1 MSIRRVGKGSTPAA
15 GPVSSARSRSVD
27 SVTGEIFARHLADIA
42 AVQGS
47 DLVDAVTATEQMGA
61 VADREPTS
69 HQRREQL
76 LQTGE
81 LLDSLAALGR
91 DIGTVGPN
99 SSLETLQLRSHL
111 QKTRDMA
118 LRTLSDSPA
127 TGLERDL
134 LHRTTVLAT
143 VELAKS
149 DRGDYK

>member
-1 MSIRRVGKGSTPAA
+1 MSIRRVGKADSPAA
-15 GPVSSARSRSVD
+15 GSISSAKSRSVD
-27 SVTGEIFARHLADIA
+27 SVSGEIFARHLADIA
-42 AVQGS
+42 AVREPEA
-47 DLVDAVTATEQMGA
+47 VDAVTATELVTA
-61 VADREPTS
+61 VSDREPTP

-91 DIGTVGPN
+91 DIAAVGKN
-99 SSLETLQLRSHL
+99 SSMELRSHL
-111 QKTRDMA
+111 QKTRDLA
-118 LRTLSDSPA
+118 LRTLSDSPT

>member
-1 MSIRRVGKGSTPAA
+1 MSIRRVGKADS
-15 GPVSSARSRSVD
+15 PVSSAKSRSVD
-27 SVTGEIFARHLADIA
+27 GVSGEIFARHLADIA
-42 AVQGS
+42 AVQEPET
-47 DLVDAVTATEQMGA
+47 VDAIAAAELVTAVG
-61 VADREPTS
+61 DREPTP

-91 DIGTVGPN
+91 DIAAIGKN
-99 SSLETLQLRSHL
+99 SSMELRSQL
-111 QKTRDMA
+111 QKTRDLA
-118 LRTLSDSPA
+118 LRTLSDSPSS
-127 TGLERDL
+127 GLERDL